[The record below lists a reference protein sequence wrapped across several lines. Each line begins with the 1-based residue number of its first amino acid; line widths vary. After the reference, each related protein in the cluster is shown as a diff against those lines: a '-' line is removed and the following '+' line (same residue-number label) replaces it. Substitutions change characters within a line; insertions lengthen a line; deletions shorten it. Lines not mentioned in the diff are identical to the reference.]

1 MIIILTKIFV
11 NDNYSHK
18 KTLFIILKRQNASL
32 FNFKNLT
39 ILVGYIYKSHK
50 QRIMKLNTKSRYAVM
65 ALADMAA
72 FSRNNAVSLRDISL
86 RQGISLLYLEQIF
99 LKLKKNNIVKSVRGI
114 NGGYMLVKIPKELK
128 ILDILL
134 ALDQKVKTIGCK
146 KDSKKSCNGKSTK
159 CITHNFWD
167 ELDIHIN
174 SFFESKKLSDLLKNK
189 EARY

>member
-1 MIIILTKIFV
+1 
-11 NDNYSHK
+11 
-18 KTLFIILKRQNASL
+18 
-32 FNFKNLT
+32 
-39 ILVGYIYKSHK
+39 
-50 QRIMKLNTKSRYAVM
+50 MKLNTKTRYAVM
-65 ALADMAA
+65 ALADMSN
-72 FSRNNAVSLRDISL
+72 FPRKKPVSLRDVSL
-86 RQGISLLYLEQIF
+86 RQSISLLYLEQIF

-128 ILDILL
+128 ILDILS

-189 EARY
+189 EMRI